1 MANNREG
8 LLGCG
13 VCGQLLPVSQFIK
26 RKRSS
31 FETLANSWIN
41 MPCIACTEAAKKAAA
56 DMIVSTK
63 INEEGYK
70 VHTLAPVDLG
80 SRYDLSRK
88 SFNVTTHYQGR
99 KL

>member
-1 MANNREG
+1 VANREG

-13 VCGQLLPVSQFIK
+13 VCGKLMPVEQFVR

-31 FETLANSWIN
+31 FESLTVSWVN
-41 MPCIACTEAAKKAAA
+41 LPCIDCTEAAKKAAK
-56 DMIVSTK
+56 DMIVSTQ
-63 INEEGYK
+63 INDDGYT
-70 VHTLAPVDLG
+70 VHTLAPADLG
-80 SRYDLSRK
+80 SHYDLSRK